1 MDPIYVIYL
10 FLLVKSSEN
19 TLLLKK
25 YILKFFNW
33 EDWIPTSV
41 CNASDSIRA
50 CSTYILLQDRNL
62 SHIHTHTLGPFMP
75 LTSAKWQLHQGGH
88 GSSKKTI
95 AFSVNEHAYV
105 SDEAFIIYPNKI
117 FSFFLF
123 FLKSVFSSGSL
134 EKDLAVVLVV
144 ALHPLTPFLSQS
156 KGIKHGHRREKF
168 PIAKSFMQLRWA
180 LQRFFCPIQMSWSK
194 QKKKIREVSFRAI
207 G

>member
-1 MDPIYVIYL
+1 MDPIYVIYFYWWKIQKIPYCWRNIFWKISTGKTESQPQCAMPL
-10 FLLVKSSEN
+10 IPLGHALLIFCCR
-19 TLLLKK
+19 TG
-25 YILKFFNW
+25 I
-33 EDWIPTSV
+33 
-41 CNASDSIRA
+41 CH
-50 CSTYILLQDRNL
+50 TY
-62 SHIHTHTLGPFMP
+62 THTLGPFRP

-134 EKDLAVVLVV
+134 EKDLAVVFVV

-194 QKKKIREVSFRAI
+194 QKKKTREVSFRAI